1 MIFGHREIRGL
12 TCLVALGMLAA
23 AGPAQADMS
32 RLTVDEAVRLALRDN
47 STAYSAMKQVEQ
59 AEGAYKQTRSSILPQ
74 LSASGDL
81 GHSFQGEQ
89 KSTTRLGGSVPS
101 SRSNSHSGSLSLSQD
116 LFNAQ
121 SWNLVRES
129 NLSLDATR
137 QGENNTRLVV
147 ALATRQQFYALVRA
161 KQLAEVDAEAVRR
174 DSSVLALT
182 QGLFEVGSVPRTDLL
197 KARTQAAQ
205 STLALI
211 TGRHTVDIERLRLAS
226 LLGLQ
231 DDQGLDV
238 EDKLADDIAL
248 PDSSNLLES
257 ALKNRPDLRQLES
270 QIEASDAGVS
280 AAKASR
286 YPTIGANISLQKNFY
301 STTQDSFTSVNT
313 ASYLSGGNV
322 NLQTGE
328 LNFRFR
334 DTTVVSFSP
343 ERTYK
348 SRPFS
353 WQAGARL
360 SLPLFDGLNAKG
372 RIQQRTAEADI
383 QRRNLRQKRT
393 DVALEIRQAWLGL
406 QEARQRT
413 RVANDEIAYA
423 TESYE
428 LNKEKYR
435 LGSSTLLDLTTAEA
449 ELTRSR
455 SDVVDAAVG
464 LQLAKAQL
472 DRALGLNP

>member
-1 MIFGHREIRGL
+1 MIFGHREIRGAL
-12 TCLVALGMLAA
+12 CLVALGTLAA
-23 AGPAQADMS
+23 AGAARAELS

-47 STAYSAMKQVEQ
+47 TTVYSAMKQVEQ
-59 AEGAYKQTRSSILPQ
+59 AEGAFQQARSSILPQ
-74 LSASGDL
+74 LSATGDL
-81 GHSFQGEQ
+81 AHSFQGEQ

-101 SRSNSHSGSLSLSQD
+101 SRSNSHSGGLSLSQEV
-116 LFNAQ
+116 LNLQ

-129 NLSLDATR
+129 DLSLDASR
-137 QGENNTRLVV
+137 HGEINTRLVV
-147 ALATRQQFYALVRA
+147 ALATKQQFYALVRA
-161 KQLAEVDAEAVRR
+161 KQLADVDADAVKR

-197 KARTQAAQ
+197 KARTQSAQ

-211 TGRHTVDIERLRLAS
+211 TGRHSVDIERLRLAS
-226 LLGLQ
+226 LLGLP

-248 PDSSNLLES
+248 PDSSSLLDT

-286 YPTIGANISLQKNFY
+286 YPTIGAQVNLQKNFN
-301 STTQDSFTSVNT
+301 STTQDSFTSINNT
-313 ASYLSGGNV
+313 SYLSGGNV
-322 NLQTGE
+322 NLQTGD
-328 LNFRFR
+328 LNFRYR

-343 ERTYK
+343 ERTYE

-353 WQAGARL
+353 WQAAARL
-360 SLPLFDGLNAKG
+360 SLPIFDGLNAHG
-372 RIQQRTAEADI
+372 RIQQRSAEADI

-393 DVALEIRQAWLGL
+393 DVALEVRQAWLGL

-464 LQLAKAQL
+464 LQLARAQL